1 MRCRCVAIVVA
12 VERGVA
18 HRSRVSPKFKVDERP
33 LGQISVGV
41 EENRVAMY
49 FKARRINR

>member
-18 HRSRVSPKFKVDERP
+18 DRLRVNPKFKVDGRP
-33 LGQISVGV
+33 LVQISAGV
-41 EENRVAMY
+41 EENRVATH
-49 FKARRINR
+49 FKARRIDR